1 MPGSIFLFNTYGF
14 RLHLGKC
21 RARLQSS
28 PRGSIF
34 SGAAPDL
41 RITLKA
47 QLSKRSKVEME
58 RDTLEAGAKYNMLI
72 HTSRTAENLKHRA
85 VAYPTK
91 SRAYP
96 KPEGW

>member
-1 MPGSIFLFNTYGF
+1 MVE
-14 RLHLGKC
+14 
-21 RARLQSS
+21 RATAELKV
-28 PRGSIF
+28 
-34 SGAAPDL
+34 AAARKIDAV
-41 RITLKA
+41 KA